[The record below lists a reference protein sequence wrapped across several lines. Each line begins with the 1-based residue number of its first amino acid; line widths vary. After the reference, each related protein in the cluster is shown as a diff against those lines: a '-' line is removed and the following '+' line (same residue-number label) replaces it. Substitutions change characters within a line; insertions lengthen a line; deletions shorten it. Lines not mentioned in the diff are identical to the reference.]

1 MELVQTSQENRP
13 CDWTKQH
20 EAQFGN
26 STTTKKEKKLRV
38 KALRTALAADG
49 ESDESDDNSNVQT
62 NEIDSFGDE
71 SEFPDHD
78 DEASDTDHT

>member
-1 MELVQTSQENRP
+1 M
-13 CDWTKQH
+13 
-20 EAQFGN
+20 
-26 STTTKKEKKLRV
+26 